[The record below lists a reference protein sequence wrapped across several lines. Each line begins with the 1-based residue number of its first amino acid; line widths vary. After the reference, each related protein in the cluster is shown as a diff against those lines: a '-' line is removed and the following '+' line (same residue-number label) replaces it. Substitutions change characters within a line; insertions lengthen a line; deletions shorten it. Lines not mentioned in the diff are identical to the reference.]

1 MVDLQQQLE
10 LYAYMYAHMDSE
22 TKEYDEVLMKP
33 VYADDSFPN
42 RLPEGWINDDLKWL
56 KSAE

>member
-22 TKEYDEVLMKP
+22 TKEYEKVLMKP

-42 RLPEGWINDDLKWL
+42 RLPEGWINDD
-56 KSAE
+56 